1 MGATHTFMWVGKRV
15 QREARNH
22 DRPSGN
28 AFRRGEPTSNE
39 YANADENEPKRVVD
53 VGGRSPGAKR
63 SAAPRWEGQAF
74 SLMVRQRHE
83 QGNIGDNSRRSPR
96 RGEPRIARAPED
108 SFIVRWRNISSE
120 RQTEIGIQ
128 GVQPCKS
135 SEIHDSGSTYGRLDG
150 AYL

>member
-63 SAAPRWEGQAF
+63 SAAPLWVGQAS
-74 SLMVRQRHE
+74 SLMVRQQHE
-83 QGNIGDNSRRSPR
+83 HGNIEDSSRRSPR

-108 SFIVRWRNISSE
+108 RFIVRWRNASSE
-120 RQTEIGIQ
+120 RQRKLSRL
-128 GVQPCKS
+128 GVQPNQYGVVG
-135 SEIHDSGSTYGRLDG
+135 DSQPPEWRPYG
-150 AYL
+150 A